1 VHRRPEHPTCTD
13 CVLQAT
19 IFYLDTRIIA
29 SPNRAEIAPT
39 QSSSTQIVVV
49 FRTSAD
55 YDFENFDALPHAV
68 PGLTISLVSTDPASR
83 FGTSYPSCT
92 LADFPAGLAPSDPQN
107 YTCLHYRLDVGADA
121 SAGGDYE
128 FVLSAQFTSTINEP
142 PIERVESFR
151 VAVAVPPPP
160 PLPGFNLSLGSGP
173 KVYAPRGSVPIVIE
187 RINGFAEDIALTLA
201 PVVSPPGVTGS
212 FAPALVPGSTGAATL
227 NLEIPA
233 STGQGALMTLRVTGT
248 STLTGKVQTKDFS
261 VAIEPLF
268 SMSVTPNGGT
278 ASSNPPLDVLVKVS
292 FDPAGPFA
300 AAPPRVTFSLPPDE
314 VPDGLQY
321 QFLEGDVATTYSVGT
336 TIHRTLRL
344 ITDGRAIPTGVLSV
358 TATASLDPT
367 PVYSAATFLLTVTP
381 GFDWEYVENGA
392 TYTNPPTENVAI
404 SIGMQ
409 QRDNRPAI
417 AWLEGRAGTRQVYLK
432 RFDGTTFVASPSP
445 GPGNGLRAP
454 SGGDIEQARM
464 ALSRSDAAQVA
475 FTYKMGA
482 HEGSAVGLGTLGT
495 GTGAVWS
502 AGNEFLA
509 TATQHARSPRI
520 ATPTAPGQALALSYL
535 VEEGESPVTAS
546 ELFVRWTAGPGPLAP
561 LPGPGGGSVNAAAD
575 GRVVRDSTSLALRP
589 DGKPWVAW
597 IEQPADASMP
607 PVLWVRGHDG
617 VSWGPPRSVPTVAPP
632 SAGPTQLLVEPSGA
646 VVVAWLEA
654 RPARAFPA
662 QLLLARLDPASG
674 NWSVLTNTGNDQGS
688 LNIRREDPVRDMSL
702 TLDAMGRLVIA
713 WTEETNEGGSAISRL
728 WAKRQSAD
736 GTWPLLGMVIDLSK
750 ARNPFIAG
758 DSNSHLYVNWLRI
771 YDTSPA
777 QLRGDVFVARW
788 VFP

>member
-1 VHRRPEHPTCTD
+1 M
-13 CVLQAT
+13 
-19 IFYLDTRIIA
+19 
-29 SPNRAEIAPT
+29 SAPT
-39 QSSSTQIVVV
+39 
-49 FRTSAD
+49 
-55 YDFENFDALPHAV
+55 P
-68 PGLTISLVSTDPASR
+68 
-83 FGTSYPSCT
+83 
-92 LADFPAGLAPSDPQN
+92 
-107 YTCLHYRLDVGADA
+107 

-160 PLPGFNLSLGSGP
+160 PLPGFNLSLGTGP
-173 KVYAPRGSVPIVIE
+173 KIYAPRGSVPIVIE
-187 RINGFAEDIALTLA
+187 RVNGFAEDIALTLA
-201 PVVSPPGVTGS
+201 PVVSPPGATGS

-227 NLEIPA
+227 NLEIPP

-248 STLTGKVQTKDFS
+248 STLTGKVQTRTS
-261 VAIEPLF
+261 AWRSSRCF

-367 PVYSAATFLLTVTP
+367 PVYSAADVSADGHA
-381 GFDWEYVENGA
+381 GFRLGVRENGA
-392 TYTNPPTENVAI
+392 TYTNPPTEKRRHRDRHAATRLPAGDRLVGRSGRHAPGVSEAI
-404 SIGMQ
+404 RRHDLRRLAFAGAG
-409 QRDNRPAI
+409 QRSQGPVRRRH
-417 AWLEGRAGTRQVYLK
+417 RAGA
-432 RFDGTTFVASPSP
+432 DGPLAQRRGPSR
-445 GPGNGLRAP
+445 LHLQ
-454 SGGDIEQARM
+454 D
-464 ALSRSDAAQVA
+464 
-475 FTYKMGA
+475 GA
-482 HEGSAVGLGTLGT
+482 HEGSAVGLGTTRHRYGGRLVG
-495 GTGAVWS
+495 GQRIPGQQP
-502 AGNEFLA
+502 
-509 TATQHARSPRI
+509 TQHARSPRI

-546 ELFVRWTAGPGPLAP
+546 DLFVRWTAVRDPWRRCRDR
-561 LPGPGGGSVNAAAD
+561 AAA
-575 GRVVRDSTSLALRP
+575 RSTPPLTAAWSATATSLALAARRQALGRLDRAAGGRVDAAGTLGARP
-589 DGKPWVAW
+589 RRRVMGAAAVSADRGSAVGRSHAAAGRAVGRRRRRLARGETGAGLPGAVAVGPSRPG
-597 IEQPADASMP
+597 ERQ
-607 PVLWVRGHDG
+607 LVRAHEYRQRPGLAQHPQG
-617 VSWGPPRSVPTVAPP
+617 GP
-632 SAGPTQLLVEPSGA
+632 SARHGPD
-646 VVVAWLEA
+646 A
-654 RPARAFPA
+654 R
-662 QLLLARLDPASG
+662 
-674 NWSVLTNTGNDQGS
+674 
-688 LNIRREDPVRDMSL
+688 RD
-702 TLDAMGRLVIA
+702 GRLVIA

-750 ARNPFIAG
+750 ARHPFIAG